1 MRELSLFSGAG
12 GGLLGTK
19 LLGWRAAGYV
29 ERDGYCQAVLEA
41 RIRDGLLDPAP
52 IFGDVRAFLRD
63 GWADRYRGLV
73 DVVTAGFPCQPFSVA
88 GKRKACGDERNLWP
102 ETAEVLKRVR
112 PAFALLENVPG
123 LFSARS
129 AEGRNY
135 FGTVLGDLAALGF
148 DAEWGVLG
156 AADVGAPHLRKRL
169 WILAYRSGE
178 RRGEGR
184 TESARQQGGS
194 DAAVGGLAHAA
205 EPGSQVGADGAGLR
219 QRAAVERGGT
229 QGALSDAERDDLRLE
244 RERERKQRGEPGSA
258 EPGEDV
264 HSDANS
270 RGRQERRLEM
280 RSGQRGASGGEPDGL
295 RARGWRNGPDVD
307 NANGERSAHGGED
320 EARSG
325 ELGGWAGD
333 GEAAGAAGG
342 GSWWERDPA
351 DEGPESESYVGRVA
365 YGVACRVD
373 RLRALGNGQVP
384 AVVVRAWRELAERA
398 GVLT

>member
-1 MRELSLFSGAG
+1 MYELSLFSGAG

-19 LLGWRAAGYV
+19 LLGWRAVGYV
-29 ERDGYCQAVLEA
+29 EREGYCQAVLEA

-52 IFGDVRAFLRD
+52 IFGDIRAFLRG

-102 ETAEVLKRVR
+102 ETAAVLERVR
-112 PAFALLENVPG
+112 PSFALLENVPG
-123 LFSARS
+123 LLTARS
-129 AEGRNY
+129 ADGRHY

-229 QGALSDAERDDLRLE
+229 QGALSNAERDGLRVE
-244 RERERKQRGEPGSA
+244 REREREQRGEPGPAVTRADGEERAVADADPWGWQRLGEPEHAGLESA
-258 EPGEDV
+258 P
-264 HSDANS
+264 
-270 RGRQERRLEM
+270 
-280 RSGQRGASGGEPDGL
+280 GGELDRCGEGGQGNGADGL
-295 RARGWRNGPDVD
+295 QQAGRRDAGQGNRNQWDVD
-307 NANGERSAHGGED
+307 
-320 EARSG
+320 
-325 ELGGWAGD
+325 
-333 GEAAGAAGG
+333 
-342 GSWWERDPA
+342 PA
-351 DEGPESESYVGRVA
+351 SLGPESESFVGRVA
-365 YGVACRVD
+365 HGVAHRVD
-373 RLRALGNGQVP
+373 RLRAIGNGQVP
-384 AVVVRAWRELAERA
+384 AVVVRAWRELTRRT
-398 GVLT
+398 G

>member
-19 LLGWRAAGYV
+19 LLGWRSVGYV
-29 ERDGYCQAVLEA
+29 EWDGYCQAVLEA
-41 RIRDGLLDPAP
+41 RICDGVLDFAP
-52 IFGDVRAFLRD
+52 IFGDIRAFLRD

-102 ETAEVLKRVR
+102 ETAEVLQRVQ

-123 LFSARS
+123 LLSARS
-129 AEGRNY
+129 ADGRHY

-148 DAEWGVLG
+148 HAEWGVLG

-169 WILAYRSGE
+169 WILAHAARDLRSKRSACGAERQRAWTGGE
-178 RRGEGR
+178 
-184 TESARQQGGS
+184 S
-194 DAAVGGLAHAA
+194 LAYAA
-205 EPGSQVGADGAGLR
+205 EPGSQVRPDGAGLR

-229 QGALSDAERDDLRLE
+229 QGALPDAERDGLRLE
-244 RERERKQRGEPGSA
+244 REREREQRGEPGSA
-258 EPGEDV
+258 ELGEDV
-264 HSDANS
+264 RPDAD
-270 RGRQERRLEM
+270 RGRREERWLEM
-280 RSGQRGASGGEPDGL
+280 RSGERGASGGEPDGL
-295 RARGWRNGPDVD
+295 RARGWWNGPDVD
-307 NANGERSAHGGED
+307 NANGERSAHGGEG
-320 EARSG
+320 EAGSWQ
-325 ELGGWAGD
+325 LGGRAGD

-351 DEGPESESYVGRVA
+351 DEGPELESFVGRVA
-365 YGVACRVD
+365 HGVAYRVD

-384 AVVVRAWRELAERA
+384 AVVVRAWRVLAERA

>member
-19 LLGWRAAGYV
+19 LLGWRAVGYV

-102 ETAEVLKRVR
+102 ETAEVLQRVQ

-123 LFSARS
+123 LLSARS
-129 AEGRNY
+129 ADGRHY

-169 WILAYRSGE
+169 WILA
-178 RRGEGR
+178 
-184 TESARQQGGS
+184 
-194 DAAVGGLAHAA
+194 HAA
-205 EPGSQVGADGAGLR
+205 EPGSQVWADGAGLR

-229 QGALSDAERDDLRLE
+229 QGALPDAERDGLRLE
-244 RERERKQRGEPGSA
+244 RERERKQRGEPGPAVARADGAERAVADADLWGWQRLGEPEHAELESA
-258 EPGEDV
+258 P
-264 HSDANS
+264 
-270 RGRQERRLEM
+270 
-280 RSGQRGASGGEPDGL
+280 GGELDRCGAG
-295 RARGWRNGPDVD
+295 RRREGAGVVD
-307 NANGERSAHGGED
+307 PNRPRPAHGGED

-325 ELGGWAGD
+325 ECGCRAGACD
-333 GEAAGAAGG
+333 AAGAAGG
-342 GSWWERDPA
+342 GSRADGLQQGGRRDESAGDRLWWERDPA
-351 DEGPESESYVGRVA
+351 EVGPESQSFVGRVA
-365 YGVACRVD
+365 HGVAHRVD
-373 RLRALGNGQVP
+373 RLRAIGNGQVP
-384 AVVVRAWRELAERA
+384 AVVVRAWRVLAERA